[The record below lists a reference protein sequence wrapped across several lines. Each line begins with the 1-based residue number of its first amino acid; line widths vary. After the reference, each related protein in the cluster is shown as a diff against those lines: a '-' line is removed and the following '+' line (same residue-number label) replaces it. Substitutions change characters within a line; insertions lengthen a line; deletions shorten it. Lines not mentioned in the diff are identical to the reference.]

1 MSASFEA
8 ALAAGRASA
17 AEALALFDA
26 LGPVATTDLRGGWA
40 GRGFPTGHPLDGVLA
55 AWHWHGKRFE
65 SDDAVDPLVMRT
77 RAGALLPIDP
87 TWARPLLP
95 LWMHWRWLASPA
107 AARLAWPLLP
117 LLATGRPRAR
127 LRMLEH
133 RGCRTAAML
142 YDTLPV
148 RDVFRRVD
156 ADTVLGAME
165 LRGQPQPLFFVLR
178 REAQACDPAGGG
190 AGLSGGGAARRR
202 AAGDRADAGT

>member
-1 MSASFEA
+1 VSASASFEA

-95 LWMHWRWLASPA
+95 LWTHWRWLASPA
-107 AARLAWPLLP
+107 VARLA
-117 LLATGRPRAR
+117 
-127 LRMLEH
+127 
-133 RGCRTAAML
+133 AAAAAAGHQ
-142 YDTLPV
+142 
-148 RDVFRRVD
+148 R
-156 ADTVLGAME
+156 
-165 LRGQPQPLFFVLR
+165 
-178 REAQACDPAGGG
+178 PAG
-190 AGLSGGGAARRR
+190 AP
-202 AAGDRADAGT
+202 ADAGAPRLPHGGDALRHVAGARRVPPCRRRHGAGRHGTARPAAATVLRAAPRSAGV